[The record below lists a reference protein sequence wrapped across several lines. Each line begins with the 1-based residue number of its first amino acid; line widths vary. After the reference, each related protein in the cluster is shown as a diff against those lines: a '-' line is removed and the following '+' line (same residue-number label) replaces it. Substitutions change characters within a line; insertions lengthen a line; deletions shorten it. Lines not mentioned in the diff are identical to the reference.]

1 MIRRPPR
8 STLFPYTTL
17 FRGLPL
23 LHAREVRPD
32 GARHPG
38 LQIDAGDVAVLR
50 IDVEHAGV
58 TRRRHGIFAVA
69 PRDREPLGPGERAS
83 GAPPSAAPSPA
94 SRPARHPPP
103 GVVVLQATPQPVWD
117 RLVRGD
123 HVALLDRQVVEI
135 TPALRPVP
143 RPV

>member
-1 MIRRPPR
+1 ER
-8 STLFPYTTL
+8 SGAVEAVLQV
-17 FRGLPL
+17 RGLAL

-94 SRPARHPPP
+94 SRPARPPAP
-103 GVVVLQATPQPVWD
+103 RAAVLQATSQHVWD
-117 RLVRGD
+117 VLG
-123 HVALLDRQVVEI
+123 
-135 TPALRPVP
+135 PGVP
-143 RPV
+143 